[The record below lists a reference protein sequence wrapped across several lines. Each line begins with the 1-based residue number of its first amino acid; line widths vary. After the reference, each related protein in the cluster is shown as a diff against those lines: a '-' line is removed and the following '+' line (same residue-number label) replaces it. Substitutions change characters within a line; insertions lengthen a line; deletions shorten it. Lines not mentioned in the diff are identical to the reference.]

1 MATVEL
7 KPVSDLFGYDF
18 FVPSYQRGYRW
29 TSVQVRELLED
40 LYDFAEEKH
49 SGDSYYCLQPV
60 IVKQRDN
67 KWELVDGQQRLTAL
81 WLISALYYCSNRED
95 VVNIERKQYSL
106 VYQEKDVFTNLFNDI
121 NDFVEEGSM
130 RQIVKDFESK
140 KQNSI
145 DSRNLIESM
154 EYISSFSYKNKT
166 AKGVLAQIFDL
177 LRPSEEKNPNPNVRI
192 IWYVLDE
199 DEDSIQTFTNINAN
213 KIELTNAELIK
224 AVLLHSREEE
234 DENKIQDMA
243 LQWEEIEKGLHNNS
257 FWNFIVNK
265 KRNEY
270 RTRIDY
276 LFEIWCVKNG
286 YVVEKNGNDDR
297 HAVFRTVN
305 DRLDAGDSADKIWK
319 EIQGIY
325 ETLMDWYCDYYYY
338 HTIGLLIII
347 NEKDK
352 DVDIIN
358 DLYALYASSSKKEFK
373 AVIIE
378 KIKTQYFSSAKT
390 TPFEIFK
397 QDQIVNDLGDVTFHI
412 KNQVKNVLLL
422 YNIAMLINANNT
434 YERFPFEL
442 YKDETWDIEHI
453 NPQTPKEASEEEQRA
468 WLESYRHLLSTKT
481 GFSGD
486 DSLLDDIDFCIK
498 NHLSNFED
506 VSKRIS
512 SCLGIIDND
521 SISNLVLLD
530 AATNRGYKNACF
542 LEKRKKI
549 LEVERTCN
557 NDEKYIPIGTKWVFL
572 KGYENAESL
581 IVWGASDMQDYT
593 NDMAKN
599 IYRMLG
605 VKSNEY

>member
-18 FVPSYQRGYRW
+18 FIPSYQRGYRW

-60 IVKQRDN
+60 IVKKRDN

-106 VYQEKDVFTNLFNDI
+106 EYQEKDIFTNLFNDI
-121 NDFVEEGSM
+121 NAFVEEGAM
-130 RQIVKDFESK
+130 RQIAKDFEEK

-154 EYISSFSYKNKT
+154 EYISGFSYKNKT

-177 LRPSEEKNPNPNVRI
+177 LRPSEEKNQNPNVRI

-199 DEDSIQTFTNINAN
+199 DEDAIQTFTNINAN

-243 LQWEEIEKGLHNNS
+243 LQWEEIEKGLNNNS

-265 KRNEY
+265 KRNKY

-276 LFEIWCVKNG
+276 LFEIWCAKNG
-286 YVVEKNGNDDR
+286 YVVDENGHDDR
-297 HAVFRTVN
+297 HAVFRIVN
-305 DRLDAGDSADKIWK
+305 ARLGDGDSADKIWK

-325 ETLMDWYCDYYYY
+325 ETLVDWYSDYYYY

-358 DLYALYASSSKKEFK
+358 NLYALYASSSKKDFK
-373 AVIIE
+373 AAIIE
-378 KIKTQYFSSAKT
+378 MIKNQYFSSGRN

-397 QDQIVNDLGDVTFHI
+397 LDQIINDLGDVSFQV
-412 KNQVKNVLLL
+412 KNQIKNVLLL

-442 YKDETWDIEHI
+442 YKDEAWDIEHI
-453 NPQTPKEASEEEQRA
+453 NPQTPKEASEDEKKA
-468 WLESYRHLLSTKT
+468 WLESYRHLISTKVD
-481 GFSGD
+481 FSVDGA
-486 DSLLDDIDFCIK
+486 LLMDIDSCIN
-498 NHLSNFED
+498 NHMNNFED

-512 SCLGIIDND
+512 SVCGIIDND

-549 LEVERTCN
+549 IEVERTCN

-581 IVWGASDMQDYT
+581 IVWGADDMQDYT
-593 NDMAKN
+593 HDMAKS

-605 VKSNEY
+605 GKSNE

>member
-106 VYQEKDVFTNLFNDI
+106 AYQEKDIFTNLFDDI
-121 NDFVEEGSM
+121 NEFVEEGSLK
-130 RQIVKDFESK
+130 QIVKEFESK

-145 DSRNLIESM
+145 DSRNLIKSM
-154 EYISSFSYKNKT
+154 EYISGFSYKNKT

-177 LRPSEEKNPNPNVRI
+177 LRPSEEKNTNPNVRI

-199 DEDSIQTFTNINAN
+199 DEDAIQTFTNINAN

-243 LQWEEIEKGLHNNS
+243 LQWEEIEKGLNNNS

-276 LFEIWCVKNG
+276 LFEIWCAKNG
-286 YVVEKNGNDDR
+286 RVVEKNGNDDR
-297 HAVFRTVN
+297 HEVFRIVN
-305 DRLDAGDSADKIWK
+305 ERLDAGDSADKIWK

-325 ETLMDWYCDYYYY
+325 ETLMDWYSDYYYF

-373 AVIIE
+373 AAIIE

-453 NPQTPKEASEEEQRA
+453 NPQTPKEASEEEQKA

-506 VSKRIS
+506 VSKQIS

-593 NDMAKN
+593 NDMAKS
-599 IYRMLG
+599 IFSMLG
-605 VKSNEY
+605 GEIK

>member
-49 SGDSYYCLQPV
+49 SNDSYYCLQPV
-60 IVKQRDN
+60 IVKKRDN

-106 VYQEKDVFTNLFNDI
+106 AYQEKDIFTNLFDDI
-121 NDFVEEGSM
+121 NEIVEEGSL
-130 RQIVKDFESK
+130 RQIAKEFESK

-154 EYISSFSYKNKT
+154 EYISGFSYKNKT

-177 LRPSEEKNPNPNVRI
+177 LRPSEEKNPNPNVKI

-199 DEDSIQTFTNINAN
+199 DEDAIQTFTNINAN

-243 LQWEEIEKGLHNNS
+243 LQWEEIEKGLNNNS

-276 LFEIWCVKNG
+276 LFEIWCAKNG
-286 YVVEKNGNDDR
+286 YAVEKNGHDDR
-297 HAVFRTVN
+297 HAIFRIVN
-305 DRLDAGDSADKIWK
+305 ARLDAGDSADKIWK

-325 ETLMDWYCDYYYY
+325 ETLMDWYSDYYYY

-373 AVIIE
+373 ASIIE
-378 KIKTQYFSSAKT
+378 KIKNQYFSPVKT

-397 QDQIVNDLGDVTFHI
+397 LDQIMNDLGDVTFHI

-453 NPQTPKEASEEEQRA
+453 NPQTPKEASEDEQKA
-468 WLESYRHLLSTKT
+468 WLESYRHLLSTKVDL
-481 GFSGD
+481 SGD
-486 DSLLDDIDFCIK
+486 EALLADVDSCIK
-498 NHLSNFED
+498 NHMNNFED

-512 SCLGIIDND
+512 AVCGIIDND

-593 NDMAKN
+593 NDMAKS

-605 VKSNEY
+605 GEIK

>member
-7 KPVSDLFGYDF
+7 KPVNDLFGYDF

-49 SGDSYYCLQPV
+49 SNDSYYCLQPV
-60 IVKQRDN
+60 IVKKRDN

-106 VYQEKDVFTNLFNDI
+106 AYQEKDIFTNLFDDI
-121 NDFVEEGSM
+121 NEFVEEGSL
-130 RQIVKDFESK
+130 RQIAKEFESK

-154 EYISSFSYKNKT
+154 EYISGFSYKNKT

-177 LRPSEEKNPNPNVRI
+177 LRPSEEKNPNPNVKI

-199 DEDSIQTFTNINAN
+199 DEDAIQTFTNINAN

-243 LQWEEIEKGLHNNS
+243 LQWEEIEKGLNNNS

-276 LFEIWCVKNG
+276 LFEIWCAKNG
-286 YVVEKNGNDDR
+286 YAVEKNGHDDR
-297 HAVFRTVN
+297 HAIFRIVN
-305 DRLDAGDSADKIWK
+305 ARLDAGDSADKIWK

-325 ETLMDWYCDYYYY
+325 ETLMDWYSDYYYY

-358 DLYALYASSSKKEFK
+358 DIYALYASSSKKEFK
-373 AVIIE
+373 ASIIE
-378 KIKTQYFSSAKT
+378 KIKNQYFSPVKT

-397 QDQIVNDLGDVTFHI
+397 LDQIMNDLGDVTFHI

-453 NPQTPKEASEEEQRA
+453 NPQTPKEASEDEQKA
-468 WLESYRHLLSTKT
+468 WLESYRHLLSTKVDL
-481 GFSGD
+481 SGD
-486 DSLLDDIDFCIK
+486 EALLADVDSCIK
-498 NHLSNFED
+498 NHMNNFED

-512 SCLGIIDND
+512 AVCSIIDND

-593 NDMAKN
+593 NDMAKS

-605 VKSNEY
+605 GEIK

>member
-49 SGDSYYCLQPV
+49 SNDSYYCLQPV
-60 IVKQRDN
+60 IVKKRDN

-106 VYQEKDVFTNLFNDI
+106 AYQEKDIFTNLFDDI
-121 NDFVEEGSM
+121 NEFVEEGSL
-130 RQIVKDFESK
+130 RQIAKEFESK

-154 EYISSFSYKNKT
+154 EYISGFSYKNKT

-177 LRPSEEKNPNPNVRI
+177 LRPSEEKNPNPNVKI

-199 DEDSIQTFTNINAN
+199 DEDAIQTFTNINAN

-234 DENKIQDMA
+234 DENKILDMA
-243 LQWEEIEKGLHNNS
+243 LQWEEIEKGLNNNS

-276 LFEIWCVKNG
+276 LFEIWCAKNG
-286 YVVEKNGNDDR
+286 YAVEKNGHDDR
-297 HAVFRTVN
+297 HAIFRIVN
-305 DRLDAGDSADKIWK
+305 ARLDAGDSADKIWK

-325 ETLMDWYCDYYYY
+325 ETLMDWYSDYYYY

-373 AVIIE
+373 ASIIE
-378 KIKTQYFSSAKT
+378 KIKNQYFSPVKT

-397 QDQIVNDLGDVTFHI
+397 LDQIMNDLGDVTFHI

-453 NPQTPKEASEEEQRA
+453 NPQTPKEASEDEQKA
-468 WLESYRHLLSTKT
+468 WLESYRHLLSTKVDL
-481 GFSGD
+481 SGD
-486 DSLLDDIDFCIK
+486 EALLADVDSCIK
-498 NHLSNFED
+498 NHMNNFED

-512 SCLGIIDND
+512 AVCGIIDND

-593 NDMAKN
+593 NDMAKS

-605 VKSNEY
+605 GEIK

>member
-49 SGDSYYCLQPV
+49 SDDSYYCLQPV
-60 IVKQRDN
+60 IVKQRDD
-67 KWELVDGQQRLTAL
+67 KWELIDGQQRLTAL

-95 VVNIERKQYSL
+95 VVNIERKKYSL
-106 VYQEKDVFTNLFNDI
+106 EYQEKDVFTNLFNDI

-130 RQIVKDFESK
+130 RQIVRDFELK

-199 DEDSIQTFTNINAN
+199 DEDAIQTFTNINAN

-243 LQWEEIEKGLHNNS
+243 LQWAEIEKDLNNNS

-276 LFEIWCVKNG
+276 LFEIWCAKNG

-297 HAVFRTVN
+297 HAVFRIVN
-305 DRLDAGDSADKIWK
+305 ERLDAGDSADKIWK

-325 ETLMDWYCDYYYY
+325 ETLIDWYSDYYYY

-358 DLYALYASSSKKEFK
+358 NLYALYASSSKKEFK
-373 AVIIE
+373 AAIIE
-378 KIKTQYFSSAKT
+378 KIKTQYFSSSKT

-412 KNQVKNVLLL
+412 KNQIKNVLLL

-453 NPQTPKEASEEEQRA
+453 NPQTPKEASEEEQKA

-498 NHLSNFED
+498 NHFSNFED
-506 VSKRIS
+506 ISKRIS

-581 IVWGASDMQDYT
+581 TVWGASDMQDYT
-593 NDMAKN
+593 NDIAKS
-599 IYRMLG
+599 IFSMLG
-605 VKSNEY
+605 GEIK

>member
-7 KPVSDLFGYDF
+7 KPVSDLFGFDF

-29 TSVQVRELLED
+29 TNVQVLELLED

-49 SGDSYYCLQPV
+49 SGGSYYCLQPV
-60 IVKQRDN
+60 IVKNRDN

-106 VYQEKDVFTNLFNDI
+106 EYQEKDVFTNLFNDI

-130 RQIVKDFESK
+130 RQIVKEFESK

-154 EYISSFSYKNKT
+154 EYISGFSYKNKT

-177 LRPSEEKNPNPNVRI
+177 LRPSDEKNPNPNVRI

-199 DEDSIQTFTNINAN
+199 EEDAIQTFTNINAN

-243 LQWEEIEKGLHNNS
+243 LQWEEIEKGLNNNS

-276 LFEIWCVKNG
+276 LFEIWCAKNG
-286 YVVEKNGNDDR
+286 YAVEKNGHDDR
-297 HAVFRTVN
+297 HAVFRIVN
-305 DRLDAGDSADKIWK
+305 ARLDAGDSADKIWK

-325 ETLMDWYCDYYYY
+325 ETLMDWYSDYYYY

-373 AVIIE
+373 AAIIE
-378 KIKTQYFSSAKT
+378 KIKNQYFSQVKT
-390 TPFEIFK
+390 SPFEIFK
-397 QDQIVNDLGDVTFHI
+397 LDQITNDLGDVTFHI

-453 NPQTPKEASEEEQRA
+453 NPQTPKEASEDEQKA
-468 WLESYRHLLSTKT
+468 WLESYRHLLSTKVDL
-481 GFSGD
+481 SGD
-486 DSLLDDIDFCIK
+486 DTLLADVDFCIK
-498 NHLSNFED
+498 NHMSNFED

-512 SCLGIIDND
+512 AVCGIIDND

-593 NDMAKN
+593 NDMAKS

-605 VKSNEY
+605 GEIK

>member
-49 SGDSYYCLQPV
+49 SNDSYYCLQPV
-60 IVKQRDN
+60 IVKKRDN

-106 VYQEKDVFTNLFNDI
+106 AYQEKDIFTNLFDDI
-121 NDFVEEGSM
+121 NEFVEEGSL
-130 RQIVKDFESK
+130 RQIAKEFESK

-154 EYISSFSYKNKT
+154 EYISGFSYKNKT

-177 LRPSEEKNPNPNVRI
+177 LRPSEEKNPNPNVKI

-199 DEDSIQTFTNINAN
+199 DEDAIQTFTNINAN

-243 LQWEEIEKGLHNNS
+243 LQWEEIEKGLNNNS

-276 LFEIWCVKNG
+276 LFEIWCAKNG
-286 YVVEKNGNDDR
+286 YAVEKNGHDDR
-297 HAVFRTVN
+297 HAIFRIVN
-305 DRLDAGDSADKIWK
+305 ARLDAGDSADKIWK

-325 ETLMDWYCDYYYY
+325 ETLMDWYSDYYYY

-373 AVIIE
+373 ASIIE
-378 KIKTQYFSSAKT
+378 KIKNQYFSPVKT

-397 QDQIVNDLGDVTFHI
+397 LDQIMNDLGDVTFHI

-453 NPQTPKEASEEEQRA
+453 NPQTPKEASEDEQKA
-468 WLESYRHLLSTKT
+468 WLESYRHLLSTKVDL
-481 GFSGD
+481 SGD
-486 DSLLDDIDFCIK
+486 EALLADVDSCIK
-498 NHLSNFED
+498 NHMNNFED

-512 SCLGIIDND
+512 AVCGIIDND

-530 AATNRGYKNACF
+530 ASN
-542 LEKRKKI
+542 
-549 LEVERTCN
+549 
-557 NDEKYIPIGTKWVFL
+557 
-572 KGYENAESL
+572 
-581 IVWGASDMQDYT
+581 
-593 NDMAKN
+593 
-599 IYRMLG
+599 
-605 VKSNEY
+605 KSRL

>member
-49 SGDSYYCLQPV
+49 SNDSYYCLQPV
-60 IVKQRDN
+60 IVKKRDN

-106 VYQEKDVFTNLFNDI
+106 AYQEKDIFTNLFDDI
-121 NDFVEEGSM
+121 NEFVEEGSL
-130 RQIVKDFESK
+130 RQIAKEFESK

-154 EYISSFSYKNKT
+154 EYISGFSYKNKT

-177 LRPSEEKNPNPNVRI
+177 LRPSEEKNPNPNVKI

-199 DEDSIQTFTNINAN
+199 DEDAIQTFTNINAN

-243 LQWEEIEKGLHNNS
+243 LQWEEIEKGLNNNS

-276 LFEIWCVKNG
+276 LFEIWCAKNG
-286 YVVEKNGNDDR
+286 YAVEKNGHDDR
-297 HAVFRTVN
+297 HAIFRIVN
-305 DRLDAGDSADKIWK
+305 ARLDAGDSADKIWK

-325 ETLMDWYCDYYYY
+325 ETLMDWYSDYYYY

-373 AVIIE
+373 ASIIE
-378 KIKTQYFSSAKT
+378 KIKNQYFSPVKT

-397 QDQIVNDLGDVTFHI
+397 LDQIMNDLGDVTFHI

-453 NPQTPKEASEEEQRA
+453 NPQTPKEASEDEQKA
-468 WLESYRHLLSTKT
+468 WLESYRHLLSTKVDL
-481 GFSGD
+481 SGD
-486 DSLLDDIDFCIK
+486 EALLADVDSCIK
-498 NHLSNFED
+498 NHMNNFED
-506 VSKRIS
+506 VSKQIS
-512 SCLGIIDND
+512 AVCGIIDND

-593 NDMAKN
+593 NDMAKS

-605 VKSNEY
+605 GEIK

>member
-40 LYDFAEEKH
+40 LYDFAEENH
-49 SGDSYYCLQPV
+49 RGDSYYCLQPV

-106 VYQEKDVFTNLFNDI
+106 EYQEKDVFTNLFKDI
-121 NDFVEEGSM
+121 NDFVEKGSL
-130 RQIVKDFESK
+130 RDIVKEFESK

-154 EYISSFSYKNKT
+154 EYISGFSYKNKT

-224 AVLLHSREEE
+224 AVLLHSTEEE

-243 LQWEEIEKGLHNNS
+243 LQWEEIEKGLNNNS

-286 YVVEKNGNDDR
+286 YVVENNGNDDR
-297 HAVFRTVN
+297 HSVFRIVN
-305 DRLDAGDSADKIWK
+305 ERLDAGDSADKIWK

-347 NEKDK
+347 NEEDK

-358 DLYALYASSSKKEFK
+358 DLYVLYASSSKKEFK
-373 AVIIE
+373 AAIIE

-397 QDQIVNDLGDVTFHI
+397 LDQIVNDLGDVTFHI

-453 NPQTPKEASEEEQRA
+453 NPQTPKEASAEEQRA

-486 DSLLDDIDFCIK
+486 DSLLDDIDSCIK
-498 NHLSNFED
+498 NHLSNFDD

-581 IVWGASDMQDYT
+581 IVWGVSDMQDYT

-599 IYRMLG
+599 IFSMLG
-605 VKSNEY
+605 GEIK

>member
-49 SGDSYYCLQPV
+49 NNDSYYCLQPV
-60 IVKQRDN
+60 IVKKRDN

-106 VYQEKDVFTNLFNDI
+106 TYQEKDIFTNLFDDI
-121 NDFVEEGSM
+121 NEFVEEGSL
-130 RQIVKDFESK
+130 RQIAKEFDLK

-154 EYISSFSYKNKT
+154 EYISGFSYKNKT

-177 LRPSEEKNPNPNVRI
+177 LRPSEEKNPNPNVKI

-199 DEDSIQTFTNINAN
+199 DEDAIQTFTNINAN

-243 LQWEEIEKGLHNNS
+243 LQWEEIEKGLNNNS

-276 LFEIWCVKNG
+276 LFEIWCAKNG
-286 YVVEKNGNDDR
+286 YAVEKNGHDDR
-297 HAVFRTVN
+297 HAIFRIVN
-305 DRLDAGDSADKIWK
+305 ARLDAGDSADKIWK

-325 ETLMDWYCDYYYY
+325 ETLMDWYSDYYYY

-373 AVIIE
+373 ATIIE
-378 KIKTQYFSSAKT
+378 KIKNQYFSPVKA

-397 QDQIVNDLGDVTFHI
+397 LDQIMNDLGDVTFHI

-453 NPQTPKEASEEEQRA
+453 NPQTPKEASEDEQKA
-468 WLESYRHLLSTKT
+468 WLESYRHLLSTKVDL
-481 GFSGD
+481 SGD
-486 DSLLDDIDFCIK
+486 EALLADVDSCIK
-498 NHLSNFED
+498 NHMNNFED

-512 SCLGIIDND
+512 AVCGIIDND

-593 NDMAKN
+593 NDMAKS

-605 VKSNEY
+605 GEIK

>member
-49 SGDSYYCLQPV
+49 SNDSYYCLQPV
-60 IVKQRDN
+60 IVKKRDN

-106 VYQEKDVFTNLFNDI
+106 AYQEKDIFTNLFDDI
-121 NDFVEEGSM
+121 NEFVEEGSL
-130 RQIVKDFESK
+130 RQIAKEFESK

-154 EYISSFSYKNKT
+154 EYISGFSYKNKT

-177 LRPSEEKNPNPNVRI
+177 LRPSEEKNPNPNVKI

-199 DEDSIQTFTNINAN
+199 DEDAIQTFTNINAN

-243 LQWEEIEKGLHNNS
+243 LQWEEIEKGLNNNS

-276 LFEIWCVKNG
+276 LFEIWCAKNG
-286 YVVEKNGNDDR
+286 YAVEKNGHDDR
-297 HAVFRTVN
+297 HAIFRIVN
-305 DRLDAGDSADKIWK
+305 ARLDAGDSADKIWK

-325 ETLMDWYCDYYYY
+325 ETLMDWYSDYYYY

-373 AVIIE
+373 ASIIE
-378 KIKTQYFSSAKT
+378 KIKNQYFSPVKT

-397 QDQIVNDLGDVTFHI
+397 LDQIMNDLGDVTFHI

-453 NPQTPKEASEEEQRA
+453 NPQTPKEASEDEQKA
-468 WLESYRHLLSTKT
+468 WLESYRHLLSTKVDL
-481 GFSGD
+481 SGD
-486 DSLLDDIDFCIK
+486 EALLADVDSCIK
-498 NHLSNFED
+498 NHMNNFED

-512 SCLGIIDND
+512 AVCGIIDND

-593 NDMAKN
+593 SDLAKS

-605 VKSNEY
+605 GEIK